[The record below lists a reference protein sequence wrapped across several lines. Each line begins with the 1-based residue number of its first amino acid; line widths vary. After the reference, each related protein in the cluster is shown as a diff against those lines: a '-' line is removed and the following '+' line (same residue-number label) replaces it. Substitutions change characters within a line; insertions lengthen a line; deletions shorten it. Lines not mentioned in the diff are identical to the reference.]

1 MARILIINADRDG
14 LKSLQRALSEAGFTD
29 VAAVPSSSF
38 ALTMIERDRPDLIVS
53 HANIPDIDGFEL
65 CSIVRSDPDLGNVLF
80 LLLAGSG
87 DDLPDGALDGA
98 PDRFL
103 VGEFTHDTI
112 VGEVRSLL
120 SGAPDAAVPPPRP
133 GPPPAPEPA
142 AEPEPV
148 GVLRGSLGVIDLPD
162 VAQAIGLAGKTGEL
176 SVALAA
182 GAGSLIF
189 ERGRVVHAE
198 FGALESEAA
207 FAALLAAAQRDATG
221 SFCFSPLEQV
231 SSSVPRSLTRSL
243 DQLLL
248 SVAAVIDEGR
258 VVRR

>member
-1 MARILIINADRDG
+1 MARILIIDADRDG
-14 LKSLQRALSEAGFTD
+14 LKSLQHALSEAGFTD
-29 VAAVPSSSF
+29 VAAVPSGSF

-65 CSIVRSDPDLGNVLF
+65 CSIVRSDPDLRNVLF
-80 LLLAGSG
+80 LLLAGAG
-87 DDLPDGALDGA
+87 DDLPDGALDGE

-120 SGAPDAAVPPPRP
+120 SGAPAAAAPA
-133 GPPPAPEPA
+133 PPPAPEPA
-142 AEPEPV
+142 

-182 GAGSLIF
+182 GAGSVIF

-198 FGALESEAA
+198 FGALKSEAA
-207 FAALLAAAQRDATG
+207 FAALVAAAQRDATG
-221 SFCFSPLEQV
+221 SFCFSSLEQV
-231 SSSVPRSLTRSL
+231 SPSVPRSMARTI

-248 SVAAVIDEGR
+248 SVAADIDEGR